1 MSARR
6 ALAGLACALLL
17 AGAGAGRACAH
28 ELTPALLS
36 IVERGGDVYDV
47 LWRVPIDEAPRA
59 LLRPVLPAAAQA
71 PGASHA
77 VSSDSQARYE
87 SWQARIAGGL
97 AGREV
102 GLDGPAGAASDALV
116 RIAFLDGRVVHGRLV
131 PAGSPFIVPAAP
143 GRLDTAATY
152 LRLGVEH
159 ILLGFDHLLFVL
171 GLLLLSRSLGALVRT
186 VTAFTAAHSVTLAL
200 AALGVLHVA
209 QAPAEAVIAL
219 SIVFVARE
227 IAVGDGRFPTLAA
240 RRPWVVAALFG
251 LIHGLG
257 FAGALAAIGLPA
269 GEVPLALA
277 AFNAGVELGQL
288 AFVVAV
294 LVAASALLAAAA
306 APWRR
311 GDRAEAVAAPSLSLV
326 AGPARVALGYG
337 IGAVATAL
345 CIGRVAIILRP

>member
-1 MSARR
+1 M
-6 ALAGLACALLL
+6 
-17 AGAGAGRACAH
+17 
-28 ELTPALLS
+28 
-36 IVERGGDVYDV
+36 
-47 LWRVPIDEAPRA
+47 
-59 LLRPVLPAAAQA
+59 
-71 PGASHA
+71 
-77 VSSDSQARYE
+77 
-87 SWQARIAGGL
+87 
-97 AGREV
+97 
-102 GLDGPAGAASDALV
+102 
-116 RIAFLDGRVVHGRLV
+116 VHGRVSPGGPGFVVPVAPTSWLV
-131 PAGSPFIVPAAP
+131 AS
-143 GRLDTAATY
+143 TY

-209 QAPAEAVIAL
+209 QAPAEAAIAL

-227 IAVGDGRFPTLAA
+227 IAAGDARFPTLAA

-288 AFVVAV
+288 GFVVAV
-294 LVAASALLAAAA
+294 LVAAWALLAAAA
-306 APWRR
+306 ALRRR
-311 GDRAEAVAAPSLSLV
+311 GDRAAPSLSAV
-326 AGPARVALGYG
+326 AAGPVRVALGYG
-337 IGAVATAL
+337 IGVLATAL